1 VKKNIETQVDYY
13 AKLPYQINIEKWD
26 DGDGPYFLARVLE
39 LQGCMIHGDTAE
51 EALREIEDVK
61 RDWIK
66 TNLELGNKMP
76 EPLGTRKYSGKV
88 ILRMPPSL
96 HEKLV
101 QTAELEGVSFNQYM
115 VFALSL
121 SAGRDEVLIKERKA
135 AHKKKGTLD

>member
-51 EALREIEDVK
+51 EALREIEGVK

-76 EPLGTRKYSGKV
+76 EPLVARKYSGKV

-101 QTAELEGVSFNQYM
+101 QAAELQGVSFNQYM

-135 AHKKKGTLD
+135 SYKK